1 MLIRNRLI
9 WLLVLCV
16 LALAA
21 GCVSNKQA
29 EPQDMSH
36 MSPEDMLK
44 DISGSWRIDIDALI
58 KEWPRAA
65 EEMAAMG
72 RDEFTA
78 HYGQVSFDL
87 DAAKRLIE
95 FHDPEAVG
103 KGPQSFTVLSRT
115 ETQYASDNEVRIK
128 MDEGGHIITL
138 RYAGNRDR
146 LDFFEKDAKVALFVR
161 QK

>member
-1 MLIRNRLI
+1 MLIRNRLLC
-9 WLLVLCV
+9 LLVLCV

-21 GCVSNKQA
+21 GCVSNKQT
-29 EPQDMSH
+29 EPQA

-65 EEMAAMG
+65 EAMAAMG

-78 HYGQVSFDL
+78 HYGQISFDL

-95 FHDPEAVG
+95 FHDPEAAG
-103 KGPQSFTVLSRT
+103 KGPQSFTLLSRT

>member
-1 MLIRNRLI
+1 MTMTIRGRI
-9 WLLVLCV
+9 ACLLALCM

-21 GCVSNKQA
+21 GCVAKKQTGP
-29 EPQDMSH
+29 ESMP
-36 MSPEDMLK
+36 PEDMLK
-44 DISGSWRIDIDALI
+44 DISGSWRIDIDTLV

-78 HYGQVSFDL
+78 HYGQISFDL

-115 ETQYASDNEVRIK
+115 ETQYASDDEVRIK
-128 MDEGGHIITL
+128 MDESGQIITL
-138 RYAGNRDR
+138 RYAGGRDR
-146 LDFFEKDAKVALFVR
+146 LDFFEKDVKVARFLR
-161 QK
+161 QQ

>member
-1 MLIRNRLI
+1 MNMTIRGRIACLFI
-9 WLLVLCV
+9 LCI
-16 LALAA
+16 LALAVGCA
-21 GCVSNKQA
+21 GKKQA
-29 EPQDMSH
+29 EPENML
-36 MSPEDMLK
+36 PEEMLK
-44 DISGSWRIDIDALI
+44 DINGSWRIDIDSLI

-78 HYGQVSFDL
+78 HYGQISFDL

-103 KGPQSFTVLSRT
+103 RGPQSFTVLSKA
-115 ETQYASDNEVRIK
+115 ETPYASDHEVRIK
-128 MDEGGHIITL
+128 MDESGQIITL
-138 RYAGNRDR
+138 RYAGSRDQ
-146 LDFFEKDAKVALFVR
+146 LDFFEKDVKVARFVR